1 MSTAQNLREERL
13 KKLEKIREIGW
24 NPYPSSFDKK
34 QMINVTKEME
44 GKEVKTAGKLF
55 SFRTHGN
62 IAFADLKDETGKIQ
76 LFFKRDV
83 LGDEVYKHLSLL
95 DVGDYVG
102 VEGTV
107 LKTTAGEISIVP
119 TKYTFLSKSL
129 QQLPHEWFGLK
140 DTEQRFRQ
148 RYLDLLL
155 NPDVRERF
163 NTRTRLL
170 RHMREYLDGLGFW
183 EVETPIFH
191 PQYGGA
197 NAKPFTT
204 HYNAL
209 GQDMYLRIAFELYL
223 KRLISGGYERVY
235 EIGRDFRNEG
245 FDRSHSPE
253 FTMIEWYEAYADYHR
268 VMDVTEGLFK
278 HLAQKLN
285 GSSKMK
291 IDEKEIDLSGKW
303 PRITMND
310 IMKKELGIEVET
322 ASQESLLAY
331 CTEHSIGLIGGETK
345 GQIIFAIFEHSIPEK
360 LIEPI
365 WIIDY
370 PEDVSPLSKNHRS
383 KPGWVERFE
392 GYIGGKEICDGWSE
406 LTDPIIQR
414 QRFENDQK
422 ASRKDKSEAQ
432 QVDEDFLTSM
442 EFGMPP
448 MGGIGIGIERL
459 VMFFTNTWAIREVM
473 LFPTLKIEKKVKPHV
488 TLPTLK
494 KNAPLTIDSEVK
506 KAFPSIQVGVA
517 IIRNISIKK
526 EDKKLQSLI
535 QGLVEELQNQNPE
548 SLKDSK
554 EILSYRKLYK
564 EMGIDWHSRRPSP
577 EALLRRIM
585 QKKGLYTIN
594 TCVDAANVVVLNNKI
609 SVGVFDLDK
618 IQSPTHLRFGKQGD
632 TILLLGNEEST
643 PIGEKEL
650 TYVDKMGPYNLDFN
664 YRDTQRT
671 AVSEDTKNLLINVDG
686 VYDIDRKLVEKT
698 LQELVEIIREYC
710 GGEIELIG
718 IVDEANEPLKKTSN
732 EMSEV
737 KEPYSIS
744 RETAFALVQEKL
756 SSPHLVK
763 HSIAVEA
770 AMKGLARHFGGNE
783 SRWGMVGLLHDIDW
797 DVTKDAHDRHTVQ
810 TVEWLKEIGNTDTE
824 LHTAILSHN
833 HHHNGEGEPSTQ
845 MEWALYT
852 CDELTGFIVART
864 LVLPTKKLADVTP
877 ESVIKK
883 FPSKSF
889 AAGVNR
895 LQIQMCEEKLGIKL
909 IDFVGI
915 VLKSMQEIASD
926 LSL

>member
-1 MSTAQNLREERL
+1 MSTAQTLREDRL

-24 NPYPSSFDKK
+24 NPYPSSYEKK
-34 QMINVTKEME
+34 QMIKETREME

-76 LFFKRDV
+76 LFFKKDV
-83 LGDEVYKHLSLL
+83 IGDENYKRLTLL
-95 DVGDYVG
+95 DIGDYVG

-107 LKTTAGEISIVP
+107 TKTTAGELSIIP
-119 TKYTFLSKSL
+119 TSYTLLSKSL

-155 NPDVRERF
+155 NPEVRERF
-163 NTRTRLL
+163 NIRTKVL
-170 RHMREYLDGLGFW
+170 RYMREYLDDLGFW

-197 NAKPFTT
+197 NAKPFMT

-278 HLAQKLN
+278 HLANKLN
-285 GSSKMK
+285 GSFKMK
-291 IDEKEIDLSGKW
+291 IDEKEIDLGGKW
-303 PRITMND
+303 PRVTMSD
-310 IMKKELGIEVET
+310 IMKRELGLDVET
-322 ASQESLLAY
+322 ATLDELLAY
-331 CTEHSIGLIGGETK
+331 CTEHKIGLIGGETK
-345 GQIIFAIFEHSIPEK
+345 GQVIFAIFEHSIPEK

-422 ASRKDKSEAQ
+422 ASRKDKAEAQ
-432 QVDEDFLTSM
+432 QVDEDFITSM

-473 LFPTLKIEKKVKPHV
+473 LFPTLKAEKKVKPHV
-488 TLPTLK
+488 SLPTLK
-494 KNAPLTIDSEVK
+494 KNAPLTIDAEVK
-506 KAFPSIQVGVA
+506 KVFPSIQVGVA
-517 IIRNISIKK
+517 VIKNISVKK
-526 EDKKLQSLI
+526 EDEKLKALI
-535 QGLVEELQNQNPE
+535 KSVVEELQNMNPE
-548 SLKDSK
+548 ALKDSK

-577 EALLRRIM
+577 EALLRRVM

-594 TCVDAANVVVLNNKI
+594 TCVDAANVVVLNNKV

-618 IQSPTHLRFGKQGD
+618 ISSPTHLRFGKQGD
-632 TILLLGNEEST
+632 SILLLGNEEAT

-650 TYVDKMGPYNLDFN
+650 TYVDQVGPYNLDYN
-664 YRDTQRT
+664 YRDTKRT
-671 AVSEDTKNLLINVDG
+671 AVSEETKNLLINVDG
-686 VYDIDRKLVEKT
+686 VHDIDRKLVEST
-698 LQELVEIIREYC
+698 LQDVVEIIRKYC
-710 GGEIELIG
+710 GGEVELIG
-718 IVDEANEPLKKTSN
+718 IVDENE
-732 EMSEV
+732 
-737 KEPYSIS
+737 
-744 RETAFALVQEKL
+744 
-756 SSPHLVK
+756 
-763 HSIAVEA
+763 
-770 AMKGLARHFGGNE
+770 
-783 SRWGMVGLLHDIDW
+783 
-797 DVTKDAHDRHTVQ
+797 
-810 TVEWLKEIGNTDTE
+810 
-824 LHTAILSHN
+824 
-833 HHHNGEGEPSTQ
+833 
-845 MEWALYT
+845 
-852 CDELTGFIVART
+852 
-864 LVLPTKKLADVTP
+864 
-877 ESVIKK
+877 
-883 FPSKSF
+883 
-889 AAGVNR
+889 
-895 LQIQMCEEKLGIKL
+895 
-909 IDFVGI
+909 
-915 VLKSMQEIASD
+915 
-926 LSL
+926 